1 MWHSVILLG
10 VVIAGLMAGF
20 AIVTTSDMFVLVD
33 VTDADTLLDPDET
46 QASDENQKNVEES
59 APFTWSA
66 AAILLATELLSLGV
80 FSHSK
85 GLLSYLALFLVLFA
99 LFAIALLDFR
109 WKLIPLDL
117 FIPLGI
123 GSVAWVLLH
132 PITIWF
138 WVISGGLALV
148 GVLIWLAHPGRQNYG
163 DLLLAIFVG
172 LFCGAGITSFWQAR
186 AVGLRLAIGICLGYL
201 AILVYS
207 FVTRPDNPKGEP
219 LAKQVAAVGPL
230 FLSAALFV
238 VFLR

>member
-20 AIVTTSDMFVLVD
+20 AIVITTDMFFLVD
-33 VTDADTLLDPDET
+33 VTGANPALDPDEAQT
-46 QASDENQKNVEES
+46 HVEES
-59 APFTWSA
+59 ALPTWSTVA
-66 AAILLATELLSLGV
+66 VLLAAELLSLGA
-80 FSHSK
+80 FTRSE
-85 GLLSYLALFLVLFA
+85 GLLSYLALFLVLFS
-99 LFAIALLDFR
+99 LFAITLLDVR
-109 WKLIPLDL
+109 WQRIPLSL

-132 PITIWF
+132 PITIWS

-148 GVLIWLAHPGRQNYG
+148 GVLIWLTHPGRQNYG

-172 LFCGAGITSFWQAR
+172 LFCGAGITSFWQGR
-186 AVGLRLAIGICLGYL
+186 AVGLRLSIGICVGYL

-219 LAKQVAAVGPL
+219 FVKQVVAAGPL
-230 FLSAALFV
+230 FLSTALFV